1 MTEQL
6 YYAYAVARVRPH
18 MVPQLPQHGICANAP
33 VTAYT
38 DGDLLVLASP
48 VPIDEFDAPMLE
60 RNLCDEAW
68 LREHGLAHQRVV
80 GTLAECYTVLPLQFC
95 TLYRDL
101 HDIRAML
108 ETHKAILTS
117 ALDRLTGAQE
127 WILNV
132 SVDHAVLHAWSVE
145 YSNDLDVV
153 RAQIPRAPAST
164 AILLRQKLERAA
176 DAAGQREANICLQVS
191 HQQLA
196 ACSRAA
202 VLDDIQ
208 PVPGP
213 AAERI
218 LNSAYLVAE
227 EQFDQFRSA
236 LAVVQERYS
245 HRGFR
250 YELTGPWPPYH
261 FATLAK

>member
-1 MTEQL
+1 MTEHL
-6 YYAYAVARVRPH
+6 YYAYAVARLRPN
-18 MVPQLPQHGICANAP
+18 MVPQLPQHSICANAP

-48 VPIDEFDAPMLE
+48 VPVDEFDAPVLE

-68 LREHGLAHQRVV
+68 LREHGVAHQYVV
-80 GTLAECYTVLPLQFC
+80 GALAECYTVLPLRFC

-127 WILNV
+127 WNLKL
-132 SVDHAVLHAWSVE
+132 SVDRALLHAWSVE
-145 YSNDLDVV
+145 YSNDLAIV
-153 RAQIPRAPAST
+153 RAQIPHAPAST

-176 DAAGQREANICLQVS
+176 GAAGQREANICLQVS

-208 PVPGP
+208 PTQGQ
-213 AAERI
+213 AAEII

-227 EQFDQFRSA
+227 EQFEQFRGA

-245 HRGFR
+245 QRGFR

-261 FATLAK
+261 FAALTE